1 MTTKEKLEKK
11 IVMVDLIAHTVAERK
26 EADIKDMEARVVKVW
41 LRNSP
46 EEEWQYNTEVV
57 YKYPKS
63 LIINVITGEKSERG
77 RDIWAQITLTGQVD
91 FEEAKTDAA
100 QIIQH
105 IEETVPEE
113 CRRIVWLGED
123 EE

>member
-105 IEETVPEE
+105 IEETVTEE

-123 EE
+123 E